1 MYGQRAYSPWW
12 KRLRILLSVLAA
24 LSFVAFFI
32 LAFLKFDGHTAVR
45 QLSWKLICAP
55 ALSCCAAFLIGYMLI
70 RYYTRHAAFTYTSDA
85 AASYLLGV
93 RVEDLDGF
101 HQLWVFRDCL
111 LVMAMLLLVGIGA
124 AVSLS
129 TCNSCNTPYSLLTIG
144 SAVLY
149 SIRAAHLVWMQ
160 REGWRRLRLMVA
172 EVARFQEFLDQ
183 QRLFNQVLPDL
194 VAQHRSLHTW
204 LSCFLALAVA
214 LLAGLGS
221 VWISGRNCVLS
232 CAATYVGSKYLLY
245 GMYCVEAL
253 YATSELYLHYR
264 QRLSGVESLEGLVER
279 LDTENR
285 QEKRRHMTLLRK
297 EKQKRQNDSTLSR

>member
-32 LAFLKFDGHTAVR
+32 LAFLKFDGHTGVR
-45 QLSWKLICAP
+45 HLSWKMICVP
-55 ALSCCAAFLIGYMLI
+55 ALSCCAAFLVGYMSI

-93 RVEDLDGF
+93 RVEALDAF
-101 HQLWVFRDCL
+101 HQAWVFRDVL
-111 LVMAMLLLVGIGA
+111 LGMAMLLLAGIGA

-129 TCNSCNTPYSLLTIG
+129 DCRTCNTPYSLLTIG

-149 SIRAAHLVWMQ
+149 ALRAAHLAWKQ
-160 REGWRRLRLMVA
+160 AEAWRRLRLMVA

-183 QRLFNQVLPDL
+183 QRLFNHVLPDL
-194 VAQHRSLHTW
+194 VAQRRGLHTW

-221 VWISGRNCVLS
+221 VWVAGRNCVVT
-232 CAATYVGSKYLLY
+232 CGATYIGSKYLLY
-245 GMYCVEAL
+245 GIYCVEAL
-253 YATSELYLHYR
+253 YAASELYLRYR
-264 QRLSGVESLEGLVER
+264 QRLSGVEALEGLVER

-285 QEKRRHMTLLRK
+285 QEKRRHLMLLNK
-297 EKQKRQNDSTLSR
+297 EKQKRKNDSTLSR